1 MNEKVIHDPLHGSIS
16 VNGVFLDILSRHE
29 MQRLRN
35 VKQLGMAN
43 TVFPGANHTRMEHS
57 LGVYHLAGRMA
68 SAIALNREDT
78 DLVRAAALLH
88 DVCHLPYSHNLSE
101 MYESRTGADHMET
114 ARSLIKG
121 TIPTYRERDE
131 DILGGTGT
139 IAELLESNGI
149 SADAVCDLIS
159 KPRSDVKGLDAFMS
173 AGEKQSF
180 FPSKD
185 HLHQIIH
192 GPVDADQMDY
202 LLRDSHYTGVAHGTI
217 DTERLLTQMKVHNN
231 TIVLERGGVTA
242 AEGLMVSRALM
253 YTSVYFN
260 KTVRIAEMMLS
271 KAAELSDIDTE
282 TLHLMDDPCL
292 MNCLIE
298 NGGRPSGIMRSLI
311 HRRLYKKAF
320 SAYSIDMDE
329 DQTKKIVKYSGYE
342 DKKKLEDEIADAAGI
357 DYSEV
362 IADVPSRSSLL
373 SQVKI
378 GKTDVSI
385 MYDGRVRPITR
396 ISPVSKA
403 LQSRDTFDWAIMISA
418 PGEHTERVKKAA
430 ASILNL

>member
-1 MNEKVIHDPLHGSIS
+1 MIEKVIHDPLHGSIV
-16 VNGVFLDILSRHE
+16 VNDVFLDILSRHE
-29 MQRLRN
+29 MQRLRS

-43 TVFPGANHTRMEHS
+43 TVFPGANHTRLEHS
-57 LGVYHLAGRMA
+57 LGVYHLAGRMG
-68 SAIALNREDT
+68 SSIGMDKDDIRH
-78 DLVRAAALLH
+78 VCAAALLH

-101 MYESRTGADHMET
+101 MYENRTGTDHMEM
-114 ARSLIKG
+114 ARSLITG
-121 TIPTYRERDE
+121 TVPTYNEHDE
-131 DILGGTGT
+131 DLLGGTGT
-139 IAELLESNGI
+139 IAEVLEKNGM
-149 SADAVCDLIS
+149 SADIICDLIAH
-159 KPRSDVKGLDAFMS
+159 PRSNVKGLDAFMS
-173 AGEKQSF
+173 SGEKQSF
-180 FPSKD
+180 FSSKD

-202 LLRDSHYTGVAHGTI
+202 LIRDAHYTGVAHGTI
-217 DTERLLTQMKVHNN
+217 DIERLLTQMKVHNN
-231 TIVLERGGVTA
+231 TIVLERGGVVA

-271 KAAELSDIDTE
+271 KATELSNVDMG
-282 TLHLMDDPCL
+282 TLHLMDDPRL
-292 MNCLIE
+292 MNELIAE
-298 NGGRPSGIMRSLI
+298 GGRPSEMMRSLI

-329 DQTKKIVKYSGYE
+329 DQTKKIVRYSTYN
-342 DKKKLEDEIADAAGI
+342 DKKRLEDEIADEAGV

-362 IADVPSRSSLL
+362 IADIPSRSALL
-373 SQVKI
+373 SHVKI

-385 MYDGRVRPITR
+385 LYDGRVRPITR

-418 PGEHTERVKKAA
+418 PDEHRERVGKAA
-430 ASILNL
+430 ASILSL